1 VEAVEAESEGVEVEV
16 EVEVGTAAAGLD
28 DTEAEYMVMEM
39 LDVPDVEVTAG
50 DFDREGEGV
59 LARSTN
65 GVVVV
70 VVGVVGEIVEAK
82 EEAGEDTGKTFV
94 LVASFCSIDVKVA
107 RAAGAGAAQVS
118 LVAMEH

>member
-16 EVEVGTAAAGLD
+16 DVKVGTAAAGLD

-65 GVVVV
+65 GVVV